1 MANKV
6 KYYARNF
13 EDIRSELI
21 NYVKQ
26 YYPDTM
32 SDFNDASI
40 GMMLLEMNAAVGDML
55 SHHTDR
61 MFQETMIDFAQERR
75 SLLALARTF
84 GLKVPGKRPSV
95 TICDYTINIPQLDG
109 DTFDVEYAPIIRK
122 GSKVS
127 GAGQIFENLEDI
139 DFSSPFNSSGNPN
152 RPHTVVRDTDG
163 TLLSYTLTK
172 QELVI
177 NGTSKIYKK
186 VITSS
191 DSKPFLDIILPEKD
205 VLSVE
210 SVIVLD
216 GTNHTTNPANSKFLD
231 DTNKWYEVDALAQ
244 DKIFVEDTNRVSNAV
259 KVRPGKWNNIT
270 KKFVTE
276 YTDQGFLKITFG
288 GGMKDSTS
296 LKNFATNTALVDEMT
311 LLMNNLSL
319 GETLPANS
327 TVFVKYR
334 VGGGTA
340 SNIGVNII
348 TTVGESNISVY
359 GQDNT
364 INSAVKASLTVNNTL
379 PAMGG
384 SEELSTEELR
394 NIIKYNF
401 SAQNRCVTIKDYQ
414 SRIRLMPG
422 RYGVPFRC
430 GVEESQNKIK
440 TYILGLDANG
450 KLDNSSNSTLKE
462 NISNYLSDF
471 RMMNDYISINDGK
484 ILNLEFEADLFVDKA
499 VSKSEIIGEVIDEIK
514 NYMDINNHE
523 MGKNIYMSQLIE
535 KVNNVGGVLN
545 VIDLRVYN
553 KVGGQYS
560 LNETSQAY
568 RDSVKKQIDTSDEYT
583 LFGEPNTMY
592 EVKYPNKDIKVR
604 IK

>member
-13 EDIRSELI
+13 QDIRTELV

-95 TICDYTINIPQLDG
+95 TICEYIVNLPVDG
-109 DTFDVEYAPIIRK
+109 DTFDVDYSPIIRK

-127 GAGQIFENLEDI
+127 GGGQIFENIEDI
-139 DFSSPFNSSGNPN
+139 DFSSPFNNGGNPN
-152 RPHTVVRDTDG
+152 RKVVPVRDSDG
-163 TLLSYTLTK
+163 SISSYNITK
-172 QELVI
+172 QEIVV
-177 NGTSKIYKK
+177 NGSSKVFKK
-186 VITSS
+186 VVNAS
-191 DSKPFLDIILPEKD
+191 DSKPFLDIILPEKN
-205 VLSVE
+205 VLSVD
-210 SVIVLD
+210 SVIALD
-216 GTNHTTNPANSKFLD
+216 GTNYTTNPSSASFTD
-231 DTNKWYEVDALAQ
+231 DDNVWYEVDALAQ
-244 DKIFVEDTNRVSNAV
+244 DKIFVEDTNRITNTS
-259 KVRPGKWNNIT
+259 KVRPGKWENIS
-270 KKFVTE
+270 KKFSTE
-276 YTDQGFLKITFG
+276 YTDQGFIKLTFG
-288 GGMKDSTS
+288 AGMKDATS
-296 LKNFATNTALVDEMT
+296 LKSFAADSTLVDSMT
-311 LLMNNLSL
+311 LLMNNMSL

-327 TVFVKYR
+327 TLFIKYR
-334 VGGGTA
+334 VGGGAA

-348 TTVGESNISVY
+348 KTVGESNISVY

-364 INSAVKASLTVNNTL
+364 INGAVRSSLKVNNIL

-394 NIIKYNF
+394 NLIKYNF
-401 SAQNRCVTIKDYQ
+401 SAQNRCVTLKDYQ
-414 SRIRLMPG
+414 SRVRLMPG

-430 GVEESQNKIK
+430 GVTEEQNKIK
-440 TYILGLDANG
+440 IYILGLDSSS

-471 RMMNDYISINDGK
+471 RMMNDYITIDDGK
-484 ILNLEFEADLFVDKA
+484 VINLEFEVDLFVDKS
-499 VSKSEIIGEVIDEIK
+499 VSKSEIISEAIDEIK
-514 NYMDINNHE
+514 NYMDITNHE

-568 RDSVKKQIDTSDEYT
+568 KDDVKKQIDISDEYT

-604 IK
+604 VK